1 MVKKSRIFS
10 LFLTAVIVVIVAT
23 AFTSCGFGPMF
34 YDMLFGGE
42 GDEVQTYTLEVSTR
56 YTGTYYSISSST
68 PLFIAVF
75 GFYFNGDEPGL
86 IYLSSPIVSDIG
98 SYSFTGLEEL
108 AYGVLVFIDFDS
120 NEYPTNGDIY
130 QFYNGKSQMDGPD
143 EIYLNHDDAVTIV
156 MDDAFQ
162 WSDFK

>member
-10 LFLTAVIVVIVAT
+10 LFLTAVIVVIVST

-34 YDMLFGGE
+34 YDMVFGGE
-42 GDEVQTYTLEVSTR
+42 GDEVQTYTLEVSTH
-56 YTGTYYSISSST
+56 YTGSYFISSST
-68 PLFIAVF
+68 PLFITVF
-75 GFYFNGDEPGL
+75 GFYFNGDEPDL
-86 IYLSSPIVSDIG
+86 VYMSSPIVSDIG